1 MKHYVLCLVD
11 TDEAAQEVTEK
22 VASAGF
28 AKGELFVLTSG
39 RGNAGGSAGQREAK
53 AGERG
58 SLSEGSGLLAG
69 IGPVVVGGGGDLTGA
84 GRTMDASDSGEIGV
98 EEGEAA
104 AFLGRFGLS
113 EVTARQYQN
122 RLAEGGT
129 LIAVQVD
136 KEKTATVARKI
147 FEESRGQEISEV

>member
-22 VASAGF
+22 VAGAGF
-28 AKGELFVLTSG
+28 AKEELFVLTAG
-39 RGNAGGSAGQREAK
+39 RGNADDSPGQREAK
-53 AGERG
+53 TRGRG
-58 SLSEGSGLLAG
+58 SLSEGTELLAG
-69 IGPVVVGGGGDLTGA
+69 IGPVVIGGGGHFMGA

-136 KEKTATVARKI
+136 EQKTATVARKI
-147 FEESRGQEISEV
+147 FEESHGQEISEV

>member
-11 TDEAAQEVTEK
+11 TDDAAQEVTEK
-22 VASAGF
+22 VASAGI
-28 AKGELFVLTSG
+28 AKEELFVFASG
-39 RGNAGGSAGQREAK
+39 RGNADDSAGQRDAK
-53 AGERG
+53 AGKRR
-58 SLSEGSGLLAG
+58 SLNEGTGPLAG
-69 IGPVVVGGGGDLTGA
+69 IGGGGLFMGA
-84 GRTMDASDSGEIGV
+84 GGTMDASDSGEIGV

-113 EVTARQYQN
+113 KLTARQYQN

-136 KEKTATVARKI
+136 EQKTATVARKI
-147 FEESRGQEISEV
+147 FEESHGQEISEV